1 MLCSTC
7 GKQMDDGSAFC
18 SGCGAPAARVAS
30 RSTANLVVII
40 VVAAVAVLG
49 ILAIGGIVAAVVI
62 PNIVGA
68 NTRAQEMTAI
78 LNVRSINT
86 AQVQYYSEF
95 GRYAKSLSELG
106 PPSNGKEGPASAGL
120 IPADLAAGTKGGYT
134 FTLRGSSTGYTVNAN
149 PVKYGST
156 GSRTFFSDES
166 LVIRANSGPEPATA
180 ASGEVK

>member
-1 MLCSTC
+1 
-7 GKQMDDGSAFC
+7 
-18 SGCGAPAARVAS
+18 V
-30 RSTANLVVII
+30 NLVVII
-40 VVAAVAVLG
+40 LVAVVAVFG

-62 PNIVGA
+62 PNVAGA
-68 NTRAQEMTAI
+68 NTRAQEIGAI
-78 LNVRSINT
+78 VNLRMISA

-106 PPSNGKEGPASAGL
+106 PPSSGKEGPASAGL
-120 IPADLAAGTKGGYT
+120 IPADLAAGTKGGYN

-166 LVIRANSGPEPATA
+166 LVIRAHSGPEPATA
-180 ASGEVK
+180 ASDEVK

>member
-1 MLCSTC
+1 MLCSAC
-7 GKQMDDGSAFC
+7 GKQIDDRSAFC
-18 SGCGAPAARVAS
+18 SNCGGPAASVAP
-30 RSTANLVVII
+30 RSNVNLVVII
-40 VVAAVAVLG
+40 VVAIVAVFG

-68 NTRAQEMTAI
+68 NTRAQEMAAI

-86 AQVQYYSEF
+86 AQVQYYTEF

-106 PPSNGKEGPASAGL
+106 PPSNGKEGPSAAGL
-120 IPADLAAGTKGGYT
+120 IPADLAWGTKGGYT
-134 FTLRGSSTGYTVNAN
+134 FTLRASSTGYTVNAN

-156 GSRTFFSDES
+156 GSRTIFSDES

-180 ASGEVK
+180 ASGEIK

>member
-1 MLCSTC
+1 
-7 GKQMDDGSAFC
+7 MDDSSAFC
-18 SGCGAPAARVAS
+18 SSCGAPAARVAP
-30 RSTANLVVII
+30 RSEMNLVVII
-40 VVAAVAVLG
+40 VVAVVAVFG
-49 ILAIGGIVAAVVI
+49 ILAIGGVVAAVLL
-62 PNIVGA
+62 PNVVKA
-68 NTRAQEMTAI
+68 STRAQEMGAI

-86 AQVQYYSEF
+86 AQVQYYTEF

-120 IPADLAAGTKGGYT
+120 IPADLASGTKGGYI
-134 FTLRGSSTGYTVNAN
+134 FTLRASSTGYTVNAN

>member
-1 MLCSTC
+1 MLCS
-7 GKQMDDGSAFC
+7 
-18 SGCGAPAARVAS
+18 RW
-30 RSTANLVVII
+30 ANAVVI
-40 VVAAVAVLG
+40 
-49 ILAIGGIVAAVVI
+49 IVAAVVAAVVL
-62 PNIVGA
+62 PNLAGA
-68 NTRAQEMTAI
+68 DTRAQEMAAI

-86 AQVQYYSEF
+86 AQVQYYTEY

-106 PPSNGKEGPASAGL
+106 PPSNGKEGSASAGL

-134 FTLRGSSTGYTVNAN
+134 FSLRGSSTGYTMNAN

-166 LVIRANSGPEPATA
+166 MVIRANSGPEPATA